1 MMMFENLKR
10 SRPLGRT
17 KRKSTVKLFF
27 VIRFDSYGAYVE
39 VCDAKLQPIEVDP
52 ELYTQHER
60 KLLILLEQLQREQL
74 FMIQW
79 DRDASYIYLRD
90 QASVLEL
97 LMQVSNVVDAELK
110 PLCFDDKISD
120 FIMRLKEEDGMVT
133 PKSSAGKEAQWL
145 SPSFFL
151 SGSRIVHI
159 ESIGEGFGEIGEFET
174 PLPLSFLE
182 RYLSLLFSFFDNV
195 TLRYE
200 DYAVA
205 DADELAVEDALC
217 IDHVDEEGVLYLKAL
232 HYVENVDIDFLNSYD
247 LNAVAFVNAVEKQIT
262 LHPLRLQEEQPLFS
276 TLTRSLNRH
285 RKSAGGAFFVDDET
299 FVIEP
304 ELASAFLTQE
314 LPTLLS
320 KYRLIG
326 SAKLAEYKIKTVTPK
341 LRLTKIAS
349 GIDFLQSSATLDID
363 GESFGLYDAIATFNK
378 KGYIELSSGENVI
391 MQKEYF
397 QKLERLIK
405 KDKKEAKI
413 SFFDLPQIEEL
424 IEHKGASEVFKRS
437 RALYEGFNAL
447 ETSKKSVPK
456 LEAKLRPY
464 QAYGYRW
471 LYYLYENGMGGC
483 LADDM
488 GLGKT
493 LQTIALLSKILPKA
507 TKPVLIV
514 LPKSLLYNWQKE
526 LQKFSPDIDFILHYG
541 AQRDFESAMKMPL
554 VLTTYA
560 MLRNDIESFRK
571 VRFDT
576 VVLDESQAIKNYN
589 SQTTKAILLLQ
600 AEHRFAL
607 SGTPVENSLSELF
620 VLFKFLNPAM
630 FYSAQDFN
638 RHYLTPIQKEGN
650 KEAMEA
656 LRRKIYPFI
665 LRRTK
670 SEVAKDLPEKIE
682 QVLYVEMGEEQ
693 TKFYE
698 ARRAFYEEAI
708 AAQVGQ
714 HGIEKSQFFILQALG
729 ELRQIASNPEGKS
742 DGMIFSSKREA
753 MMESVYEAVSNKHKV
768 LIFTNFLNALE
779 QIATDL
785 EKLEVGYVTMSG
797 ATSNRQAL
805 VDTFQNDPECKVFA
819 MTLKVG
825 GVGLNLTAADV
836 VYIHDPW
843 WNKAAEN
850 QAIDRTHRIGQ
861 RSRVTAYKLISK
873 NSIEEKI
880 LQLQEQKSEIFENLI
895 GGDAASVKSL
905 REDDIAFLLGN

>member
-1 MMMFENLKR
+1 MFENLKR
-10 SRPLGRT
+10 TQTLQHS
-17 KRKSTVKLFF
+17 KRKSAQKIFF
-27 VIRFDSYGAYVE
+27 VIRFDHYGAYVE
-39 VCDAKLQPIEVDP
+39 VCDAKLQALEVDP

-60 KLLILLEQLQREQL
+60 KLLVLLEQLQREQL

-79 DRDASYIYLRD
+79 ESDSSHVYLRD
-90 QASVLEL
+90 HTSLIEL
-97 LMQVSNVVDAELK
+97 LMQVKSVVDETGKLLHFEK
-110 PLCFDDKISD
+110 EMTPFKIA
-120 FIMRLKEEDGMVT
+120 LNETGGTVT
-133 PKSSAGKEAQWL
+133 PESSAGKEARWL
-145 SPSFFL
+145 SSSFVL
-151 SGSRIVHI
+151 LNDRVMHL
-159 ESIGEGFGEIGEFET
+159 ESIGEHFDKIGQFET
-174 PLPLSFLE
+174 IFPLSFLE
-182 RYLSLLFSFFDNV
+182 HYLSLLFTFFDNV
-195 TLRYE
+195 TLRFD
-200 DYAVA
+200 DYAIVQM
-205 DADELAVEDALC
+205 DTLVVEDALF

-232 HYVENVDIDFLNSYD
+232 KYVENVDIDFVNSYD
-247 LNAVAFVNAVEKQIT
+247 LDSVAFVSSGEKQINVHT
-262 LHPLRLQEEQPLFS
+262 LRMQEEQGLAS
-276 TLTRSLNRH
+276 TLTRLLNRH
-285 RKSAGGAFFVDDET
+285 KKSSGGEFFIDEET

-304 ELASAFLTQE
+304 QLASVFLTQE

-326 SAKLAEYKIKTVTPK
+326 SAKLKEYKIKTVTPK
-341 LRLTKIAS
+341 LSLTRIAS

-363 GESFGLYDAIATFNK
+363 GESFGLYDAIAMFNK

-391 MQKEYF
+391 VQKEYF
-397 QKLERLIK
+397 KKLERLIK
-405 KDKKEAKI
+405 KDKKETKI
-413 SFFDLPQIEEL
+413 SFFDLPQIEAL
-424 IEHKGASEVFKRS
+424 IENRGENDVFKSS

-447 ETSKKSVPK
+447 EKSKKRLPK
-456 LEAKLRPY
+456 LDAKMRSY
-464 QAYGYRW
+464 QEYGYRW
-471 LYYLYENGMGGC
+471 LQYLYDNKMGGC

-493 LQTIALLSKILPKA
+493 LQSIALLAKIIPKA
-507 TKPVLIV
+507 TKPILIV

-526 LQKFSPDIDFILHYG
+526 LQKFSPEIAFTLFYG
-541 AQRDFESAMKMPL
+541 VERHFEDAMKFPL
-554 VLTTYA
+554 ILTSYA
-560 MLRNDIESFRK
+560 MVRNDIEQFQK
-571 VRFDT
+571 VKFDT
-576 VVLDESQAIKNYN
+576 VILDESQAIKNYN
-589 SQTTKAILLLQ
+589 AQTTKAVLLLQ

-607 SGTPVENSLSELF
+607 SGTPIENSLSELF

-638 RHYLTPIQKEGN
+638 KHYLTPIQKEGN
-650 KEAMEA
+650 KDAMEE

-693 TKFYE
+693 AKFYE

-714 HGIEKSQFFILQALG
+714 HGIEKSQFFILQALS
-729 ELRQIASNPEGKS
+729 ELRQIASNPEAKS
-742 DGMIFSSKREA
+742 EEMILSSKREA
-753 MMESVYEAVSNKHKV
+753 MMESVYEAVSNNHKV

-779 QIATDL
+779 QISGDL
-785 EKLEVGYVTMSG
+785 EKLGIGFVTMSG
-797 ATSNRQAL
+797 ATSNRQVL
-805 VDTFQNDPECKVFA
+805 VDKFQNDPECKVFA

-861 RSRVTAYKLISK
+861 KNRVMAYKLISK

-895 GGDAASVKSL
+895 GGDSASVKSL
-905 REDDIAFLLGN
+905 QEDDIAFLLGN